1 MNFRALNFQYIPE
14 MSAKFRWKILF
25 RFKIIKCWMS
35 VTKYLRYQHGI
46 TFCSL
51 WSGID
56 VCWRSRNNV
65 NNNKMVFSADDHV
78 LIKLLR
84 QEKGYD
90 TEEVY
95 LNIFH
100 QAVDTVRI
108 KQMVA

>member
-1 MNFRALNFQYIPE
+1 
-14 MSAKFRWKILF
+14 
-25 RFKIIKCWMS
+25 
-35 VTKYLRYQHGI
+35 
-46 TFCSL
+46 
-51 WSGID
+51 
-56 VCWRSRNNV
+56 
-65 NNNKMVFSADDHV
+65 MVFSADDHV